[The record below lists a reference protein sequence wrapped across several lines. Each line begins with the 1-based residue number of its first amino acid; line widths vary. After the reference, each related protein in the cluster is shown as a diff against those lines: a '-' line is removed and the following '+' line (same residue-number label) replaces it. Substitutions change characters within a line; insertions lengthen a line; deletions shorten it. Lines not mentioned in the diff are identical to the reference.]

1 LFTKDGSL
9 ILQRRSATKVTFPL
23 LWTNSCCSHP
33 LWNEYEMCEENDSVG
48 IRRAAQRKLEHELGI
63 KALPLDRMK
72 VMGRYIY
79 KADSDGNWGE
89 YELDYAIIILDFDPV
104 AITPNPEEIEQIS
117 IVNQSKL
124 RKMVQGT

>member
-1 LFTKDGSL
+1 
-9 ILQRRSATKVTFPL
+9 
-23 LWTNSCCSHP
+23 
-33 LWNEYEMCEENDSVG
+33 
-48 IRRAAQRKLEHELGI
+48 
-63 KALPLDRMK
+63 
-72 VMGRYIY
+72 MGRYIY